1 MTPNW
6 MRCLVPREW
15 SPDQALLAVNLLR
28 QAMDAVWGVHG
39 DDMATAL
46 AEDRYRDRMDDYL
59 GLDDLADVDLDD
71 MDDLP
76 F

>member
-1 MTPNW
+1 MTHNW

-15 SPDQALLAVNLLR
+15 SPDEALLAVNLLR

-39 DDMATAL
+39 EDMAAAL
-46 AEDRYRDRMDDYL
+46 AEDRYRDKLGDYV
-59 GLDDLADVDLDD
+59 DTDEVADVDLDD
-71 MDDLP
+71 LP